1 MSTSELEE
9 LRRWHS
15 ARRALAE
22 GVAFLDEGGR
32 VLECDARFV
41 ELLGRMLDAPL
52 PAPAQLLGQRLV
64 EYCADEGLGRIRE
77 LLEAPLDPQATP
89 RALVPSRGFALRF
102 AATPTRGRVVV
113 VHELQTPAVDEDIA
127 FLREQLGVRDE
138 MLAAQQLLISELMA
152 PCIPVAQ
159 TVSVVPFVGP
169 FNYDRVDEVLPRLLD
184 DARAR
189 GTRTMVVD
197 LTGVAHSDASTPAAL
212 ARMLATLGLLGV
224 RMIVTGVGTELAL
237 TLADD
242 EELQTLELHATL
254 QEALARQLSA
264 SARETR

>member
-1 MSTSELEE
+1 MSTSELDE
-9 LRRWHS
+9 LRRWHA
-15 ARRALAE
+15 ARTALAE
-22 GVAFLDEGGR
+22 GVAFLDGQGR
-32 VLECDARFV
+32 VLDCDARFV
-41 ELLGRMLDAPL
+41 ELLGRMLDASV

-64 EYCADEGLGRIRE
+64 EHCADESLARVRE
-77 LLEAPLDPQATP
+77 LLEAPLGPKQTP
-89 RALVPSRGFALRF
+89 RVLVPSRGFALRF
-102 AATPTRGRVVV
+102 AALDEGGRVVV
-113 VHELQTPAVDEDIA
+113 LHELQTPAVDEDIG

-152 PCIPVAQ
+152 PCIPVAR

-197 LTGVAHSDASTPAAL
+197 LTGVSHSDGSTPAAL
-212 ARMLATLGLLGV
+212 ARMRATLGLLGV
-224 RMIVTGVGTELAL
+224 RMIVTGVGTDLAL
-237 TLADD
+237 NLADD

-254 QEALARQLSA
+254 QEALAKQLSA
-264 SARETR
+264 NERETR